1 MVLVRKLGRAS
12 PGVSP
17 ARPWDRANP
26 HPRANKRGKKKKKY
40 TKKKKKKKK
49 KKLLTNKKK
58 LYIYIKNIYICIPKR
73 IFLSIYIK
81 KNI

>member
-1 MVLVRKLGRAS
+1 MSRAG

-17 ARPWDRANP
+17 ASPWAKATP
-26 HPRANKRGKKKKKY
+26 HPRATQWGKKNLY
-40 TKKKKKKKK
+40 YIYK

-81 KNI
+81 